1 MFWFCWRGRNFSL
14 RAQTA
19 PSASST
25 CTVPPPTQQT
35 ADTKDKLLL
44 LQQSIA
50 KPVSSGVKW
59 STERPNQNL
68 FFVFDNIRLSHF
80 FHPRGTHSRSVLKL
94 NTSPLAAQQFTAY
107 THIWTFSDITCQKL
121 TIFRSILLLKKKKS
135 GLILQAT
142 AGEESLLHSPL
153 GTEEAKEGGE
163 AKCQPL
169 VGFKVLDSTPYF
181 WFEQS
186 RRYISA

>member
-44 LQQSIA
+44 QQPSIA

-121 TIFRSILLLKKKKS
+121 TIFRSILLLKKKIWSNPS
-135 GLILQAT
+135 GNCWR
-142 AGEESLLHSPL
+142 EEFAS
-153 GTEEAKEGGE
+153 
-163 AKCQPL
+163 
-169 VGFKVLDSTPYF
+169 
-181 WFEQS
+181 
-186 RRYISA
+186 

>member
-44 LQQSIA
+44 QQQSIA
-50 KPVSSGVKW
+50 KPVSSGAKW
-59 STERPNQNL
+59 STKRPNQKL
-68 FFVFDNIRLSHF
+68 LFVFDNIQFSHF
-80 FHPRGTHSRSVLKL
+80 FHPWGIHSRGVLKL
-94 NTSPLAAQQFTAY
+94 NTSPLATQQFTAY
-107 THIWTFSDITCQKL
+107 RLILTFSDITCQKL

-142 AGEESLLHSPL
+142 AGEESLFHSPL
-153 GTEEAKEGGE
+153 GMEEAKEGGE
-163 AKCQPL
+163 TKRQPL
-169 VGFKVLDSTPYF
+169 VGFRALDSTPHF
-181 WFEQS
+181 SFEQPH
-186 RRYISA
+186 RYISA